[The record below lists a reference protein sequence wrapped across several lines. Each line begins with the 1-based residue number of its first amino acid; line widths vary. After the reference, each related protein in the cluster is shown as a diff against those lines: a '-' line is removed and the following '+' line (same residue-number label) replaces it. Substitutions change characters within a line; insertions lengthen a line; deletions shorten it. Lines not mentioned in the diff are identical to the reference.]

1 MSDGGAVAIARQAQ
15 DKATEAHVLAQI
27 NQERL
32 NNHEEQC
39 AERYQGILTS
49 IAELKTWIIGA
60 ASTAIFVLIAA
71 VGSLA
76 VMWVLAS
83 INQAGA

>member
-1 MSDGGAVAIARQAQ
+1 MSEDGAMDLARQAH
-15 DKATEAHVLAQI
+15 DKAMEAHVLAQI

-39 AERYQGILTS
+39 AERYQGILTNL
-49 IAELKTWIIGA
+49 AELKTWIIGA
-60 ASTAIFVLIAA
+60 ASTAIFVLVAA

-83 INQAGA
+83 IDQAGA